1 MVDKKPYLVPIP
13 GTRKLERLKENV
25 GASDIHA
32 IKVASQKR
40 MDKLSCMFYYDCIN
54 LSDRESFEKTF

>member
-1 MVDKKPYLVPIP
+1 MLIFNSVNI
-13 GTRKLERLKENV
+13 KLK
-25 GASDIHA
+25 SDIHA